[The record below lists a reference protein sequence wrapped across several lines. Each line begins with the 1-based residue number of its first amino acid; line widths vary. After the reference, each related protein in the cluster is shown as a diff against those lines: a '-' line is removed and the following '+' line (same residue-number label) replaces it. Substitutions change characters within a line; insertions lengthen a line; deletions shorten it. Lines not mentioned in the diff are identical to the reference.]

1 MIDGYCIRAIDQN
14 LAVTGD
20 GRTVTGLLAPY
31 GEVARVDDGFGPYW
45 ETFDPGC
52 FDRCVRHGNA
62 SYLRVQLEH
71 NGHWVGRGQ
80 VFRDDPSKGLAADL
94 RLDDTEA
101 GREAAFK
108 IRDGQTP
115 GLSLAFLPGNGPHN
129 TETVHHKRDNREVV
143 HRKRVKA
150 LHHVALC
157 QFPAYATAQVAAVR
171 EAPIG
176 APARLAYWQDWTK
189 RVKRD

>member
-1 MIDGYCIRAIDQN
+1 MDGLYLRAINQE
-14 LAVTGD
+14 LALTGD

-31 GEVARVDDGFGPYW
+31 NEVALVDDGFGPYY
-45 ETFDPGC
+45 ETFLPGC
-52 FDRCVRHGNA
+52 FDRCTRARAN
-62 SYLRVQLEH
+62 YLRVQLEH

-80 VFRDDPSKGLAADL
+80 AWADDKAAGLSAVM

-115 GLSLAFLPGNGPHN
+115 GLSLAFHPGTGF
-129 TETVHHKRDNREVV
+129 TRDEHEGLDLVK
-143 HRKRVKA
+143 RKRVKA

-157 QFPAYATAQVAAVR
+157 QYPAYKSAQVAAVR
-171 EAPIG
+171 S
-176 APARLAYWQDWTK
+176 APAGPPERLAYWQEWTK
-189 RVKRD
+189 RVRRD